1 MEDENLLP
9 EGSLRLDRRH
19 AAHQEINVR
28 WQLRRDIWA
37 DVPRLGRGKL
47 AADYERMSAMIFGT
61 PPSFAEVLGSIN
73 ALERYLNAT
82 VAK

>member
-1 MEDENLLP
+1 MFSEPDHRYNRAVP
-9 EGSLRLDRRH
+9 GSYRL
-19 AAHQEINVR
+19 
-28 WQLRRDIWA
+28 
-37 DVPRLGRGKL
+37 VPTEAMRGKL

-61 PPSFAEVLGSIN
+61 PSSFAEVLASID